1 VGKGILAHHEGT
13 SEGVRR
19 LQHHEKTNFSRVI
32 KSIVTLENGSK
43 IIKWWSG
50 GCSNGGTSQVW

>member
-1 VGKGILAHHEGT
+1 VKERGGYNIMK
-13 SEGVRR
+13 
-19 LQHHEKTNFSRVI
+19 KPFSRVI

-50 GCSNGGTSQVW
+50 GCSNGCTS